1 MGKHVTVTK
10 LDKISTINLTE
21 KYDGQI
27 FIVKNE
33 IYMILNGKPVKIKS
47 NLNDYIKKTEL
58 DKYLKEHYPK
68 LFEESGE

>member
-1 MGKHVTVTK
+1 MPQAVTVTK
-10 LDKISTINLTE
+10 LDKIGALNLTE
-21 KYDGQI
+21 NSDGQI

-33 IYMILNGKPVKIKS
+33 IYMIVNGKPVKIKS
-47 NLNDYIKKTEL
+47 NLNDYIKKSEL